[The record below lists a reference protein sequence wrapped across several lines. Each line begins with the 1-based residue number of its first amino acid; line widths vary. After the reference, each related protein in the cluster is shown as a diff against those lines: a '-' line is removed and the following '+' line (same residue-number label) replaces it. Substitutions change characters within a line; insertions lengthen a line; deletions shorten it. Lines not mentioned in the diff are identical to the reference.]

1 MLSINQYKPY
11 SLLLSLFLI
20 SASLF
25 YVNPLSA
32 QDTTATQDASS
43 NPETVGPDQQVPD
56 EIEADAQSIAN
67 GRDIFGQHCSVC
79 HMVEKQLIGPALAS
93 VHRTRPIP
101 WLVAFI
107 KNSQYVIQE
116 TDDEYAKQLFKEYKG
131 QIMPNFEFLT
141 NDDVYDILAY
151 IKSESSSPTYTGGVN
166 GADSDVTQR
175 PQNEYGDSE
184 AGIDPNYNYDDD
196 QGLNDG
202 YSFNQDEAEVESGF
216 DFFAKVSW
224 PLVILLG
231 ILLLAV
237 TVSLFY
243 VFSAS
248 KKLNTRLRSKEKE
261 NA

>member
-1 MLSINQYKPY
+1 MLSISHNKPFN
-11 SLLLSLFLI
+11 LFLSLFLI
-20 SASLF
+20 SGSLL
-25 YVNPLSA
+25 YVNPLFA
-32 QDTTATQDASS
+32 QDTTATQDASTS
-43 NPETVGPDQQVPD
+43 TEAVGPDQQVPD
-56 EIEADAQSIAN
+56 EIEADAQSVAK

-151 IKSESSSPTYTGGVN
+151 IKSESSSPSYTGGVN
-166 GADSDVTQR
+166 GTGTDVTQR

-184 AGIDPNYNYDDD
+184 EGIDQNYAYDDD

-237 TVSLFY
+237 AGSLFY

-248 KKLNTRLRSKEKE
+248 KKLNARVRSKEKE